1 MPASWWG
8 RRAQMERARPS
19 RCLRRPPCPPR
30 SALEPTVLLVVPA
43 RPSRWAR
50 SRLTARS
57 TSRSAPSTC
66 SSPVPAPSPSTVAAS
81 PACPPGTCAWASSG
95 GSCWPGAPAHD
106 RVWAHLRGRARRE
119 GGAWVLACAGI
130 AMPGLKARATALACG
145 WVGDPVDL
153 DRELLTG
160 FLEGVVNA
168 DPILT
173 PLVPRGLWYSSGQS
187 WVGVDRSA
195 RPGGR
200 EVAPLLQPCLGDRPS
215 ARVSPGARPGS
226 PVTLPAPGAS
236 CWLRLA
242 ESATAT
248 AISWPTEPL
257 LGMGTPNAGR
267 QPRPGPAPVTPSST
281 RAARRTSCA
290 RRCA

>member
-30 SALEPTVLLVVPA
+30 SALEPHRPAGSSGSPEPLGPQLPEGPLDIAPRAFALLVTGPGVLAFDGRGIPGLPA
-43 RPSRWAR
+43 RHL
-50 SRLTARS
+50 RLGELRRLMLAHG
-57 TSRSAPSTC
+57 
-66 SSPVPAPSPSTVAAS
+66 SSEA
-81 PACPPGTCAWASSG
+81 
-95 GSCWPGAPAHD
+95 AHD

-130 AMPGLKARATALACG
+130 AMPGLKARAAALACG

-160 FLEGVVNA
+160 FLEGVRA
-168 DPILT
+168 
-173 PLVPRGLWYSSGQS
+173 W
-187 WVGVDRSA
+187 
-195 RPGGR
+195 GGR